1 MTETYRVGGMN
12 CGGCVAA
19 VTQAIKR
26 LDPTAKVQVDLESG
40 NVRIDRP
47 LARDAV
53 RRAVEDAGFTFE
65 V

>member
-19 VTQAIKR
+19 VTRAIR
-26 LDPTAKVQVDLESG
+26 NLDPKAQVAVDLASG
-40 NVRIDRP
+40 EVSVEGD

-53 RRAVEDAGFTFE
+53 QRAVEAAGFSVE
-65 V
+65 R

>member
-19 VTQAIKR
+19 VTRALKHA
-26 LDPTAKVQVDLESG
+26 DPAAQIAVDLESG
-40 NVRIDRP
+40 KLTIDGR

-53 RRAVEDAGFTFE
+53 QRAVEEAGFTFE
-65 V
+65 G

>member
-19 VTQAIKR
+19 VTQAIKQV
-26 LDPTAKVQVDLESG
+26 DPTAKVAVDLESG
-40 NVRIDRP
+40 NVRIDGR

-53 RRAVEDAGFTFE
+53 QRAVENAGFSFE
-65 V
+65 G

>member
-19 VTQAIKR
+19 VTQAIQC
-26 LDPTAKVQVDLESG
+26 LDPKAKVAVDLETG
-40 NVRIDRP
+40 KVRVDGA

-53 RRAVEDAGFTFE
+53 QRAIERAGFSFE
-65 V
+65 G

>member
-26 LDPTAKVQVDLESG
+26 VDPTAKVAIDLDSG
-40 NVRIDRP
+40 NVRIDGR

-53 RRAVEDAGFTFE
+53 QRAVEEAGFSFE
-65 V
+65 G

>member
-47 LARDAV
+47 LAPHAV

>member
-19 VTQAIKR
+19 VTQAIQQV
-26 LDPTAKVQVDLESG
+26 DPTAKVAVDLASG
-40 NVRIDRP
+40 NVRIDGR

-53 RRAVEDAGFTFE
+53 QRAVEDAGFSFE
-65 V
+65 G

>member
-26 LDPTAKVQVDLESG
+26 IDPTAKVAVDLESG
-40 NVRIDRP
+40 KVRIDGR

-53 RRAVEDAGFTFE
+53 QRAVEDAGFTLE
-65 V
+65 G

>member
-19 VTQAIKR
+19 VTRAIQR
-26 LDPTAKVQVDLESG
+26 LDPEAQVAVDLASG
-40 NVRIDRP
+40 KVSIDAR

-53 RRAVEDAGFTFE
+53 QRAVEAAGFSFE
-65 V
+65 G

>member
-19 VTQAIKR
+19 VTQAIKQV
-26 LDPTAKVQVDLESG
+26 DPRAKVAVDLESG
-40 NVRIDRP
+40 NVRIDGQ

-53 RRAVEDAGFTFE
+53 RRAVEDAGFAFE
-65 V
+65 G